1 MDIDAA
7 YDRSLIEAMTF
18 ANQKD
23 IDQDNIND
31 DLELKEREIEANRDE
46 NNKNRILQLELQ
58 SKQIAA
64 DLLEAKL
71 KADTDI
77 KKVKIKPKSN
87 N

>member
-46 NNKNRILQLELQ
+46 NNKNRILQLEIQ
-58 SKQIAA
+58 AKQIAA
-64 DLLEAKL
+64 DLIQAKL

-77 KKVKIKPKSN
+77 KKVN
-87 N
+87 